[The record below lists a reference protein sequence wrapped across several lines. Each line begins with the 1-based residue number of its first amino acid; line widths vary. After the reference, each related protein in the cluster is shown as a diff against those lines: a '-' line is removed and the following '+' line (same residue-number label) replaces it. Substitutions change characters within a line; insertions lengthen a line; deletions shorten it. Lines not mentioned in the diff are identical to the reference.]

1 MPGILDKVTFDLG
14 ETRTYPQ
21 RMLEW
26 IPGDVPGEGHAIITL
41 VKGRRAGC
49 IIERDLYQVVET
61 QAGPGYI
68 GREFL
73 WLNRGDDTQEDVY
86 KVLLTPH
93 GHATCTCKAG
103 QCQAPCCKHADSI
116 KLLIAEEML

>member
-1 MPGILDKVTFDLG
+1 MPGILDKVTFDL
-14 ETRTYPQ
+14 EPSLTYPQ

-26 IPGDVPGEGHAIITL
+26 IPGDVRGEGHAIITL

-49 IIERDLYQVVET
+49 LSERDLYQVVET
-61 QAGPGYI
+61 PAGPGFI

-73 WLNRGDDTQEDVY
+73 WLNRGDVEQPDVY

-93 GHATCTCKAG
+93 GHTTCTCKAG
-103 QCQAPCCKHADSI
+103 VCRAPCCKHADSI
-116 KLLIAEEML
+116 KLLVKEGEI